1 MGKVH
6 PRKLLF
12 IYAPLP
18 GEPVSEVEERTS
30 SFLGRDTLPGFG
42 VFRLPHLAGDARR
55 RGIKETLKRYI
66 PTLAGDF
73 PNTPIPANTIPS
85 SVMEKDDS
93 VRALF
98 SA

>member
-18 GEPVSEVEERTS
+18 GEPVSEAEERTS
-30 SFLGRDTLPGFG
+30 SFPGRDTLPGFG
-42 VFRLPHLAGDARR
+42 AFRVPHLVGDACR

-66 PTLAGDF
+66 PALAGD
-73 PNTPIPANTIPS
+73 IP
-85 SVMEKDDS
+85 
-93 VRALF
+93 
-98 SA
+98 